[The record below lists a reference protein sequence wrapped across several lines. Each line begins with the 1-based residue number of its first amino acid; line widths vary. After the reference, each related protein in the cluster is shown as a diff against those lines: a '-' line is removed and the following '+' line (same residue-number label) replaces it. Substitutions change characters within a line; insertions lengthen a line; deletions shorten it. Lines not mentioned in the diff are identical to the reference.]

1 MKVIGIVPRG
11 YCKGV
16 VRASNIAKKNTPKDK
31 PVYILGM
38 IVHNQYI
45 VQALQDKGI
54 QTIDQKGKTRLE
66 LLDQIDDGCVIITAH
81 GASDQVF
88 IKAKEKGLDVI
99 DASCLDVIKTHDLIK
114 NKLNEGYDILYIGKD
129 GHPESE
135 GAISIDPKHIHLI
148 TKKDDFFQLDQ
159 SKKYVLTNQTTMS
172 LYDVYDL
179 CEYAKKH
186 LKHVEIAKE
195 TCTAT
200 KIRQEA
206 IHDIQ
211 DDVDVVFI
219 VGDPRSN
226 NTKKLASIASE
237 KHEVYMIESVKDIQI
252 DMLKHKQTAAVS
264 SGASTPTYLTNQV
277 IEYLKQFDYN
287 DKNTYQKPI
296 IDKQRILD

>member
-16 VRASNIAKKNTPKDK
+16 VRAINIAKKNTPKDK

-148 TKKDDFFQLDQ
+148 TKKDDFLQLDQ

-179 CEYAKKH
+179 CEYAKQH

>member
-1 MKVIGIVPRG
+1 MSK
-11 YCKGV
+11 
-16 VRASNIAKKNTPKDK
+16 
-31 PVYILGM
+31 
-38 IVHNQYI
+38 
-45 VQALQDKGI
+45 
-54 QTIDQKGKTRLE
+54 
-66 LLDQIDDGCVIITAH
+66 LL
-81 GASDQVF
+81 
-88 IKAKEKGLDVI
+88 
-99 DASCLDVIKTHDLIK
+99 
-114 NKLNEGYDILYIGKD
+114 
-129 GHPESE
+129 
-135 GAISIDPKHIHLI
+135 
-148 TKKDDFFQLDQ
+148 
-159 SKKYVLTNQTTMS
+159 
-172 LYDVYDL
+172 
-179 CEYAKKH
+179 
-186 LKHVEIAKE
+186 
-195 TCTAT
+195 
-200 KIRQEA
+200 QEA